1 MEILDH
7 VRRVLGPVFFLAAIL
22 IYLNEIRKTK
32 GAK

>member
-1 MEILDH
+1 MEILDQ
-7 VRRVLGPVFFLAAIL
+7 VRRILGPMLFLAAVL

>member
-1 MEILDH
+1 MEILDY
-7 VRRVLGPVFFLAAIL
+7 VRRVIGPVLFLVGVL